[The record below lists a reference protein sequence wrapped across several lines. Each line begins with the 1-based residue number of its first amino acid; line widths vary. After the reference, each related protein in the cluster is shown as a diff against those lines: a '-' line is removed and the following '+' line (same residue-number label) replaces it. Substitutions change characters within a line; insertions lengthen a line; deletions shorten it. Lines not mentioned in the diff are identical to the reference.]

1 MLDTQTLPLVTQS
14 IDVAVTPE
22 QMLAVILDY
31 ARYPEFIP
39 EVKSIRVE
47 PRGDGRVAVTYQLDA
62 KLFQVD
68 YTLEHVQV
76 SPSKI
81 EWRLLR
87 GELLR
92 ANSGSWTLEPTATG
106 TRAIYAIALSVSA
119 MPASFQRA
127 LSETGLPRLLAN
139 FKARAES
146 LAQAR

>member
-1 MLDTQTLPLVTQS
+1 MPDTQTLPLVTQS
-14 IDVAVTPE
+14 IDVAVPPA
-22 QMLAVILDY
+22 QLLAVILDY

-47 PRGDGRVAVTYQLDA
+47 QRGEGRVAVTYQLDA

-76 SPSKI
+76 SPWKI

-92 ANSGSWTLEPTATG
+92 ANSGSWTLEATATG
-106 TRAIYAIALSVSA
+106 TRAIYAIALSAST